1 MTAMVHPRSN
11 LLLDRL
17 PQAYGTSLRKR
28 MEEVSLSTK
37 TVFFQ
42 TAKRPKY
49 AHFLTSGI
57 AFIMTVMADGSRAE
71 VGWIGREGVVEG
83 LHLLGPAR
91 MPTSAFLQFEGTALR
106 ILFTELEKE
115 FLHSEHLHSYILE
128 SVQCHNLVLNQ
139 IAACHRLHA
148 VEGRLARWLLMVE
161 DRTRSNSFVITQEF
175 LAQMLGTRRTA
186 VTLTAGRL
194 QRAGLIEYRRAHIRI
209 LDRPKLERLACEC
222 YPIARDLIANL
233 HAPSKLRKGN

>member
-1 MTAMVHPRSN
+1 MVHPASN
-11 LLLDRL
+11 LLLNRL
-17 PQAYGTSLRKR
+17 PLAYGASLMNR
-28 MEEVSLSTK
+28 MEEVFLPAH
-37 TVFFQ
+37 TVFFEP
-42 TAKRPKY
+42 AKRPKY

-57 AFIMTVMADGSRAE
+57 AFVMAAMGDGSRAE

-91 MPTSAFLQFEGTALR
+91 MPTSGFLQFEGTALR

-115 FLHSEHLHSYILE
+115 FLTSKHLHSFILE

-161 DRTRSNSFVITQEF
+161 DRTKSDSFVITQEF

-186 VTLTAGRL
+186 VTLTAGKLR
-194 QRAGLIEYRRAHIRI
+194 RAGLIEYSRAHIQI
-209 LDRPKLERLACEC
+209 VDRKNLEKLACEC
-222 YPIARDLIANL
+222 YPIARDLLANL
-233 HAPSKLRKGN
+233 HTPSKSRKWN

>member
-1 MTAMVHPRSN
+1 MVHPASN

-17 PQAYGTSLRKR
+17 PRAYGTSLKER
-28 MEEVSLSTK
+28 MEEVSLSSNTI
-37 TVFFQ
+37 FFQ
-42 TAKRPKY
+42 PAKRPKY

-57 AFIMTVMADGSRAE
+57 AFIMTAMADGSRAE

-91 MPTSAFLQFEGTALR
+91 MPTSGFLQFEGTALR
-106 ILFTELEKE
+106 IPFKELENE
-115 FLHSEHLHSYILE
+115 FLKLDHLHSYILE
-128 SVQCHNLVLNQ
+128 SIQCHNLVLHQ

-161 DRTRSNSFVITQEF
+161 DRTQSASFVMTQEL

-186 VTLTAGRL
+186 VTLSAGRL

-209 LDRPKLERLACEC
+209 LDRPKLEKLACEC

-233 HAPSKLRKGN
+233 HAPAKTHKTH